1 MAASLES
8 LPTTSTPGLL
18 LRLWQSSLG
27 KKYVMALTGL
37 GLYLFVIIHLL
48 GNLQI
53 FAPVEGPAK
62 INVYAHTLKS
72 APPVLW
78 GARLGLLTI
87 VVLHI
92 VAALQLTQA
101 NRKARPQA
109 YAVGTPVASTFAQR
123 TMVVSGL
130 ILLAFIL
137 FHLSHFTL
145 GWVNPQ
151 YLEYHDP
158 LTGYHDVR
166 RMMIEG
172 FSNPLVAVFYIVSMG
187 LLLLHLSHGVSSTF
201 QSLGFRS
208 KKTFGFFDKLA
219 KASGLLLFLGNS
231 AIVLAIL
238 LGVIR

>member
-8 LPTTSTPGLL
+8 LPATSTPGLL

-48 GNLQI
+48 GNLQV
-53 FAPVEGPAK
+53 FAGPTK
-62 INVYAHTLKS
+62 INEYAHTLK
-72 APPVLW
+72 ATPPILW
-78 GARLGLLTI
+78 GARFGLLAI
-87 VVLHI
+87 FVLH
-92 VAALQLTQA
+92 VTAAAQLARA
-101 NRKARPQA
+101 NRQARPQN
-109 YAVGTPVASTFAQR
+109 YAVGKPVASTFAQR

-137 FHLSHFTL
+137 FHLSHFTIGL
-145 GWVNPQ
+145 VNPQ
-151 YLEYHDP
+151 YLEFHDP

-201 QSLGFRS
+201 QSLGLRS

-219 KASGLLLFLGNS
+219 KASGLLLFLGNT

-238 LGVIR
+238 LSVIR

>member
-8 LPTTSTPGLL
+8 LPASSAGLL

-27 KKYVMALTGL
+27 KKYVMALSGL

-53 FAPVEGPAK
+53 FAGPVKLNA
-62 INVYAHTLKS
+62 YAHTLKAS
-72 APPVLW
+72 PLVLW
-78 GARLGLLTI
+78 GGRLGLLTL
-87 VVLHI
+87 VTLHI
-92 VAALQLTQA
+92 TVAIQLTLA
-101 NRKARPQA
+101 NRRARAQN
-109 YAVGTPVASTFAQR
+109 YSVGKPVASTFAQR
-123 TMVVSGL
+123 TILISGL
-130 ILLAFIL
+130 VMLAFIL
-137 FHLSHFTL
+137 FHLAHFTL
-145 GWVNPQ
+145 GLVEPQ
-151 YLEYHDP
+151 YLQLQDP

-201 QSLGFRS
+201 QSLGLRS
-208 KKTFGFFDKLA
+208 KQTFGFFDKLA
-219 KASGLLLFLGNS
+219 KVSGLLLFLGNS

-238 LGVIR
+238 LKVIR